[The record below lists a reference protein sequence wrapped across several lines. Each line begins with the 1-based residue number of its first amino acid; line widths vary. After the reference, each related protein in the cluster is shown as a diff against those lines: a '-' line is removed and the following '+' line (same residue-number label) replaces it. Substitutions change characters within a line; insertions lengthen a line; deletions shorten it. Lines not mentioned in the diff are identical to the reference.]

1 LNYADQADRLI
12 AFGQIVQS
20 SPFGAWAGS
29 DAYPIANLV
38 HILGLV
44 MLVGGIG
51 ILDLRLAGLFRRIPA
66 AALASALTPIALAG
80 LLLMIPSGLTM
91 FAADASALV
100 NSTTFRTKLI
110 LIALAL
116 ANAVA
121 FRILWQGRIERWDV
135 DPPAWG
141 RLMAAAS
148 ILLWLSVAAL
158 GRWIAYS

>member
-1 LNYADQADRLI
+1 MYELSG
-12 AFGQIVQS
+12 FGQAVQS

-38 HILGLV
+38 HLLGLV

-51 ILDLRLAGLFRRIPA
+51 ILDLRLAGLFRRVPA
-66 AALASALTPIALAG
+66 AALAAALTPIALIG
-80 LLLMIPSGLTM
+80 LALMIPSGATM
-91 FAADASALV
+91 FAADAATLV
-100 NSTTFRTKLI
+100 NSSTFRTKLL

-116 ANAVA
+116 TNAVA
-121 FRILWQGRIERWDV
+121 FRILWQERIEQWDA

-141 RLMAAAS
+141 RLMAIGS

>member
-1 LNYADQADRLI
+1 
-12 AFGQIVQS
+12 
-20 SPFGAWAGS
+20 
-29 DAYPIANLV
+29 
-38 HILGLV
+38 

-51 ILDLRLAGLFRRIPA
+51 ILDLRLAGLFRRIPTA
-66 AALASALTPIALAG
+66 AAGRRADADRHCRL
-80 LLLMIPSGLTM
+80 
-91 FAADASALV
+91 AADDPERCDDVRRRRLGTGQFADLPL
-100 NSTTFRTKLI
+100 KLL

-121 FRILWQGRIERWDV
+121 FRFIWQRRIEQWDAE
-135 DPPAWG
+135 PPPLG